1 MAQNSIK
8 TNRIKNFLRHNAW
21 VVVLDILAFVFSY
34 LLAIYIRFYSNG
46 QIRLGQQYIDYYW
59 TFIPFCAL
67 VSVIV
72 FALCRLYGGMW
83 QYAGMHDLNRIIG
96 ANLVTSVLHVGIS
109 MLVISQIPSY
119 RDYSNRMPVSYYV
132 LGAIIQFF
140 ITAIIRFINRFF
152 QEELRRLNRKS
163 AVNVMLVGTGET
175 ARIVR
180 RQIEDD
186 PESAARI
193 ICIFTYHDSEIG
205 TLINGVPV
213 LGNLNRFKEHIEA
226 NTIQRVIL
234 ADSIM
239 PLSVRERIKKAC
251 QEAGIELQD
260 FSGYLRYDN
269 SGLPLQKLLECVIGK
284 VSILQDGRVTVYE
297 NGEQALMRAT
307 GKLDVK
313 CISIKDNSLFIEL
326 YSYKVNPL
334 IVFYITNRPDVALVA
349 EKYGVDRIWIDLET
363 RGKEERQHN
372 LNTVKSKHSISDITQ
387 IKPLLSK
394 AEMMVRVN
402 SWYEGSQAEIDSVI
416 TAGADVIMLPYWKTV
431 QEVASFIG
439 AVHGRCK
446 TSLLLETR
454 EAVECVDE
462 VLRMDGIDE
471 IHIGLND
478 LHLSYGMSF
487 MFEPLANG
495 IVEVLCNKFRQAS
508 IPYGFGG
515 IARLGDG
522 ALPAEKVIM
531 EHYRLGSTRA
541 ILSRSFCDTSKVDSI
556 EEIDNIFR
564 ENMEK
569 LREYEFS
576 MANVTQ
582 EEFVRNKV
590 EVAKKVNE
598 IAEKIALARSQGL

>member
-1 MAQNSIK
+1 MERVKQ
-8 TNRIKNFLRHNAW
+8 FLRHNAW

-59 TFIPFCAL
+59 TFIPFCAIA
-67 VSVIV
+67 SVIV
-72 FALCRLYGGMW
+72 FAICRLYGGMW

-96 ANLVTSVLHVGIS
+96 ANIITSVLHVGIS
-109 MLVISQIPSY
+109 MLVISLIPTY

-132 LGAIIQFF
+132 LGGIIQFI
-140 ITAIIRFINRFF
+140 ITASIRFINRFF
-152 QEELRRLNRKS
+152 QEELRRLTRKS

-186 PESAARI
+186 PKSAAQI
-193 ICIFTYHDSEIG
+193 VSIFTYHDSEIG
-205 TLINGVPV
+205 TLINGIPV
-213 LGNLNRFKEHIEA
+213 VGNLNRIKELIA
-226 NTIQRVIL
+226 TYKIQRVIL

-239 PLSVRERIKKAC
+239 PFSVRESIKTIC
-251 QEAGIELQD
+251 REAEIELQD

-269 SGLPLQKLLECVIGK
+269 SGLPLQKPLECVAGRIT
-284 VSILQDGRVTVYE
+284 ILQDGQVIEYD

-307 GKLDVK
+307 GKLDIK
-313 CISIKDNSLFIEL
+313 SISIKDNTFFIEL
-326 YSYKVNPL
+326 FSYKVKPL

-372 LNTVKSKHSISDITQ
+372 LNTVKSKHSISDIAQ
-387 IKPLLSK
+387 IKPLLNR

-402 SWYEGSQAEIDSVI
+402 SWYEGSQAEIDAVI
-416 TAGADVIMLPYWKTV
+416 KAGADIVMLPYWKTAD
-431 QEVASFIG
+431 EVNSFINS
-439 AVHGRCK
+439 VHRRCK
-446 TSLLLETR
+446 TSLLLETK
-454 EAVECVDE
+454 EAVECIDE
-462 VLRMDGIDE
+462 VLKLDGIDE

-495 IVEVLCNKFRQAS
+495 TVEMLCNKFKQAG

-556 EEIDNIFR
+556 EEIDRIFR

-569 LREYEFS
+569 LREYELS
-576 MANVTQ
+576 MASVTQ

-590 EVAKKVNE
+590 EVSKKVDE